1 MVLDKYPTVL
11 AIFTT
16 KLGKFAFIAAL
27 IPHFNFPFSFLLCA
41 SFVANTTRKFV
52 PMQKVTHKSGNFV
65 DCPMLFARVLGPN
78 VMGSR
83 RWCLSYL
90 VRQL

>member
-1 MVLDKYPTVL
+1 MVLDKFPTVL

-16 KLGKFAFIAAL
+16 KLGKFASIAAL

-52 PMQKVTHKSGNFV
+52 PMQKVSHICGNCV
-65 DCPMLFARVLGPN
+65 DCPMLFARVLFWAQKFGLKAL
-78 VMGSR
+78 SR
-83 RWCLSYL
+83 HGK
-90 VRQL
+90 